1 MYFPPKLWKSIIKV
15 NFKDFHTY
23 YNNNLDKYP
32 LLSVFFKHKKNL
44 NFIKHLRPIIR
55 FVKILSFKL
64 EYHLTRKTAQIMTFH
79 EFIKKESADD
89 NEYVNLKSLFE
100 EFAISWNSIISHI
113 DQYQSEELLNKPHM
127 NLELPVIFG
136 LVEQKNNGIYLCA
149 ILDFLIKLH
158 NEFLDDIINIPI
170 EESQALDDNFINY
183 EWNDK
188 ILNKKISS

>member
-1 MYFPPKLWKSIIKV
+1 
-15 NFKDFHTY
+15 
-23 YNNNLDKYP
+23 
-32 LLSVFFKHKKNL
+32 
-44 NFIKHLRPIIR
+44 
-55 FVKILSFKL
+55 
-64 EYHLTRKTAQIMTFH
+64 MTFH

-170 EESQALDDNFINY
+170 EELAQAQDDNFINY

-188 ILNKKISS
+188 ILKYNQRNMGIKGN